1 MVNAF
6 EGNRAETTTML
17 PLIREFMK
25 AQQLADV
32 TIVAD
37 AGMVSL
43 MRTNA
48 LWGPRACHSSSEQ
61 VSPRP
66 LTW

>member
-17 PLIREFMK
+17 ASLRSFMT
-25 AQQLADV
+25 AHRLQDV

-37 AGMVSL
+37 AGMVSASNQ
-43 MRTNA
+43 RRSR
-48 LWGPRACHSSSEQ
+48 PPDCRSSSAPGFPT
-61 VSPRP
+61 SP
-66 LTW
+66 TW